1 MPHPLVSNLLQ
12 SWPLELWQD
21 QSIVLA
27 VSGGADSVAL
37 LRAVCEIH
45 SHHSHVDRLHVAH
58 LNHGWR
64 GTESDMDE
72 QFVVQLSHALGISC
86 TVHRLPPQP
95 ESSKSEQAAR
105 KARHAFFKQV
115 AHHRN
120 AHFVATAH
128 TASDRVETMLH
139 NLCRGTGLSG
149 VCSPTLSR
157 PLDANVTLVRPLI
170 ASFRE
175 EVIDYLASLSQTYRV
190 DTSNLDQSYR
200 RNFLRH
206 SILPSLREVYGPGLD
221 SRLISFSQLAEET
234 LLHQQVEAD
243 QYWSQ
248 AVLVEQEA
256 LAENRLPVR
265 ISNELRLPC
274 EKLLPTAW
282 PIVLLSLQ
290 KAWHELH
297 WKQQAMSRAHWEKLR
312 TAWQKIVPPVRNR
325 VRKPKSL
332 FHLPGGLKVTA
343 CHGWLTISAHENVEE
358 TQTQVD

>member
-1 MPHPLVSNLLQ
+1 MPQPLVSNLLQ
-12 SWPLELWQD
+12 TWPLELWQN
-21 QSIVLA
+21 QSIILA

-37 LRAVCEIH
+37 LRAVCEVQGH
-45 SHHSHVDRLHVAH
+45 QSYVDRLHVAH

-64 GTESDMDE
+64 GAESDMDE
-72 QFVVQLSHALGISC
+72 QFVVQLSHSLAVSC

-95 ESSKSEQAAR
+95 ESAKSEQAAR

-120 AHFVATAH
+120 ARFVATAH
-128 TASDRVETMLH
+128 TASDRIETMLH

-157 PLDANVTLVRPLI
+157 PLDANITLVRPLI

-175 EVIDYLASLSQTYRV
+175 EVIDYLSRLSQTYRV
-190 DTSNLDQSYR
+190 DASNLDQSYR

-206 SILPSLREVYGPGLD
+206 SILPTLREVYGSGLD

-234 LLHQQVEAD
+234 LKHQQMEAER
-243 QYWSQ
+243 YASHA
-248 AVLVEQEA
+248 AVAEQHA
-256 LAENRLPVR
+256 IAENRLTER
-265 ISNELRLPC
+265 LSNELRLPC
-274 EKLLPTAW
+274 EKLLPTTW

-297 WKQQAMSRAHWEKLR
+297 WKQQAMSRANWEKLR

-332 FHLPGGLKVTA
+332 FHLPGGLKVTS
-343 CHGWLTISAHENVEE
+343 CQGWLTISARENVGE
-358 TQTQVD
+358 TQAQED

>member
-37 LRAVCEIH
+37 LRAVCEVRSHLSH
-45 SHHSHVDRLHVAH
+45 SDRLHVAH

-64 GTESDMDE
+64 GTESDRDE
-72 QFVVQLSHALGISC
+72 QFVVELSHTLGVAC

-95 ESSKSEQAAR
+95 ESAKSEQAAR

-115 AHHRN
+115 AHQRN
-120 AHFVATAH
+120 ARFVATAH

-157 PLDANVTLVRPLI
+157 PLDTKVTLVRPLI

-175 EVIDYLASLSQTYRV
+175 EVTDYLASLSQAYRD
-190 DTSNLDQSYR
+190 DTSNLDQAYR

-206 SILPSLREVYGPGLD
+206 SILPLLREVYGEGLD
-221 SRLISFSQLAEET
+221 RRLISFSQLAEET
-234 LLHQQVEAD
+234 LQHQHLEAD
-243 QYWSQ
+243 RYWIRAAHAEQ
-248 AVLVEQEA
+248 KAV
-256 LAENRLPVR
+256 AENHLPARL
-265 ISNELRLPC
+265 SNELRVPC

-297 WKQQAMSRAHWEKLR
+297 WKQQSMSRAHWEKLR
-312 TAWQKIVPPVRNR
+312 NAWQRTVPPARNKP
-325 VRKPKSL
+325 RKSKSL
-332 FHLPGGLKVTA
+332 FHLPDGLRVTS
-343 CHGWLTISAHENVEE
+343 CQGWLTISAHENTGE
-358 TQTQVD
+358 TPARED

>member
-1 MPHPLVSNLLQ
+1 MQHPLVTHLMQ

-37 LRAVCEIH
+37 LRAISETH
-45 SHHSHVDRLHVAH
+45 SHLDRLHVAH

-72 QFVVQLSHALGISC
+72 QFVVQLSHTLGISC
-86 TVHRLPPQP
+86 TVHRLQPQP
-95 ESSKSEQAAR
+95 ESAKSEQSAR

-115 AHHRN
+115 TTQHN
-120 AHFVATAH
+120 ARFVATAH

-157 PLDANVTLVRPLI
+157 PLDTNITLVRPLI

-175 EVIDYLASLSQTYRV
+175 EVIDYLASLSQPYRV
-190 DTSNLDQSYR
+190 DSSNQDQSYR

-206 SILPSLREVYGPGLD
+206 SILPALREVYGPGLD
-221 SRLISFSQLAEET
+221 NRLISFSQLAEET

-248 AVLVEQEA
+248 AVAVEQEA
-256 LAENRLPVR
+256 VAENRLPAEL
-265 ISNELRLPC
+265 SNELRFPC
-274 EKLLPTAW
+274 EKLLPTSW

-290 KAWHELH
+290 KTWHQLH

-312 TAWQKIVPPVRNR
+312 TAWQKIVPPVRKR

-332 FHLPGGLKVTA
+332 FHLPGGLRVTA
-343 CHGWLTISAHENVEE
+343 CQGWLTISAHEKIGE
-358 TQTQVD
+358 TEAQGD